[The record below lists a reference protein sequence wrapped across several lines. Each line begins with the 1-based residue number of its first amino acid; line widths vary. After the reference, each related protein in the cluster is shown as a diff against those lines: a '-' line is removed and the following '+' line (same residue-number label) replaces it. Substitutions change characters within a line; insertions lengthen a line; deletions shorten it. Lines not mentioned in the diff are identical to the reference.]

1 MYAYQAAKV
10 SRLQEL
16 SQPGNIPHRPAL
28 VGIHLS
34 PPRNTVLHE
43 MQAVS
48 IFYKE
53 ESTVHRV
60 RQTFS

>member
-1 MYAYQAAKV
+1 MYAYQVAKV
-10 SRLQEL
+10 SRLQEY

-34 PPRNTVLHE
+34 APRNTVLHE

-48 IFYKE
+48 NNYETKLLGE
-53 ESTVHRV
+53 HLR
-60 RQTFS
+60 